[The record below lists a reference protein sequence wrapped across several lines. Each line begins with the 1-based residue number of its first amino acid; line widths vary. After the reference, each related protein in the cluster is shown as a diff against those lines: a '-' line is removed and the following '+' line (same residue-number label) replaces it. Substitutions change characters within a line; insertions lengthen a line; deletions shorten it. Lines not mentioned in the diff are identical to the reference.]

1 MQESWDWST
10 GEKEILDRGQWP
22 QEVQW
27 CAETCFSPDGEEVGS
42 IVYMGEGEFNI
53 LQNTAPWSESVDNA
67 WFARYSPDGR
77 LTVLTSSMGSWTLR
91 VQDQAWPE
99 EYEYIWDT
107 RFSQDGG
114 VITAAIKKEGAYAM
128 AMNGEAWEHQF
139 VNATGFTLSEN
150 GRGAACVVQTAS
162 LDEGDI
168 EGFAQGI
175 FSVALNGQTWDKSFL
190 NVWDPVIDAQ
200 GERTAAV
207 VRLNRQEY
215 SIAVD
220 SQPWEQT
227 FNMAWDPCFNPVTGQ
242 VLAPV
247 KTPSG
252 WSLAQDEEIV
262 WEGRFLQLWQQK
274 ICSQGRNIAAI
285 AAPEFGQFS
294 VVQNDKPWKH
304 TYPVLTDLTLSPQG
318 ERAAA
323 IGRSGWENME
333 QDPQLGLQ
341 QWQVVVDDQPWEGWW
356 DRIFQPVFSQ
366 DGQHLALRAESQG
379 KYTLLLDNRAYPR
392 QFSMLW
398 DPVFSPDGRKI
409 LIRARQGDKYLRI
422 VADLDDFK

>member
-1 MQESWDWST
+1 MLESWDWNI

-27 CAETCFSPDGEEVGS
+27 CAESSFSPDGEQVGS
-42 IVYMGEGEFNI
+42 IVYLGEGEFNI
-53 LQNTAPWSESVDNA
+53 LQNLEPWSESVDNA

-77 LTVLTSSMGSWTLR
+77 LTVLTSSMASWTLR
-91 VQDQAWPE
+91 VQDEAWPE

-107 RFSQDGG
+107 RFSQDGS
-114 VITAAIKKEGAYAM
+114 VVAAAIKKDGAYAM
-128 AMNGEAWEHQF
+128 ALDGQAWEQRF
-139 VNATGFTLSEN
+139 VNATGFALSQN
-150 GRGAACVVQTAS
+150 GQSTACVVQTQS
-162 LDEGDI
+162 LDEGDT

-175 FSVALNGQTWDKSFL
+175 YSVAQDGQAWSRSFL
-190 NVWDPVIDAQ
+190 NAWDPAIDHQ
-200 GERTAAV
+200 GQRVAAT

-227 FNMAWDPCFNPVTGQ
+227 FSMAWNPSFNPVTGQ

-247 KTPSG
+247 KTPTG
-252 WSLAQDEEIV
+252 WSLAQDGEII
-262 WEGRFLQLWQQK
+262 WENRFLQLWQQTV
-274 ICSQGRNIAAI
+274 CSQGKNIAAI
-285 AAPEFGQFS
+285 AAPEFGQFT
-294 VVQNDKPWKH
+294 VVQNDRPWKH
-304 TYPVLTDLTLSPQG
+304 TYSVLTDLTLSPQG

-323 IGRSGWENME
+323 IGRSGWESME

-341 QWQVVVDDQPWEGWW
+341 QWQIIVDDSPWQGWW
-356 DRIFQPVFSQ
+356 DRAFQPVFSP
-366 DGQHLALRAESQG
+366 DGQHLALRVESQG
-379 KYTLLLDNRAYPR
+379 KYTLLLDNKPFPR

-409 LIRARQGDKYLRI
+409 LI
-422 VADLDDFK
+422 